1 MIMTSEQLQ
10 NKSQF
15 NLVNENK
22 HTSVDGVCAKVK
34 KVYSGKLIGCGQ
46 SRWDC
51 ERVCV
56 CLENC
61 CPDVNLLSQTAVK
74 LKNGHKTISE

>member
-1 MIMTSEQLQ
+1 MTSEQLQ

-15 NLVNENK
+15 NLVNEIK

-34 KVYSGKLIGCGQ
+34 KCIRENWLDVDNQDGIVSVC
-46 SRWDC
+46 
-51 ERVCV
+51 VCV

-61 CPDVNLLSQTAVK
+61 CPDVNLLSQTAVQ